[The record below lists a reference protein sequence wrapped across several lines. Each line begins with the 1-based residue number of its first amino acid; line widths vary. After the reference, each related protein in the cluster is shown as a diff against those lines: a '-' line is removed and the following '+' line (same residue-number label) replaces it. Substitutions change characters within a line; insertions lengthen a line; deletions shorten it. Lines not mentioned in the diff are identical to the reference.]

1 MNNIEIM
8 PSNTKDVEVLHKTG
22 NNGEH
27 FLMHVHSNYEIYLSL
42 SDNNKFF
49 VGHKIYEVNKY
60 DVFLF
65 NNADVHKINASSPN
79 DYERYVVNF
88 SPKIFSKADAEIG
101 ELLICFDKAR
111 PNRNHKIS
119 LPREQA
125 EEFLSVL
132 KKMLATGY
140 RTGDIYS
147 EGCKKVG
154 TKEMGRLIAERI

>member
-65 NNADVHKINASSPN
+65 NNADVHKICLLYTSDA
-79 DYERYVVNF
+79 
-88 SPKIFSKADAEIG
+88 ADE
-101 ELLICFDKAR
+101 
-111 PNRNHKIS
+111 
-119 LPREQA
+119 
-125 EEFLSVL
+125 
-132 KKMLATGY
+132 
-140 RTGDIYS
+140 
-147 EGCKKVG
+147 
-154 TKEMGRLIAERI
+154 